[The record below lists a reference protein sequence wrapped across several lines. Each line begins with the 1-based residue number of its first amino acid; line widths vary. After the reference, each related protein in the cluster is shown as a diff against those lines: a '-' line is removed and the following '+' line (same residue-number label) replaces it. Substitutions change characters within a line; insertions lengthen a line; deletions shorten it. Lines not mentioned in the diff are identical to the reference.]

1 VAREE
6 LAELAGAE
14 KMTYRVVCL
23 GTEEIAAEFGD
34 GDEHHE
40 LALKMAHRLARDN
53 PEQKWAVVSMMEVTM
68 DERVSE
74 NGRTPLERIKAEH
87 MQKREQIMSGEIDEL
102 DWSGDIIPEQ
112 VGLKQVWADD
122 NGKLWVFVRHGDR
135 MKLRRVLEA

>member
-1 VAREE
+1 
-6 LAELAGAE
+6 
-14 KMTYRVVCL
+14 MSYRVVCL

-40 LALKMAHRLARDN
+40 FALKMARRLARDN
-53 PEQKWAVVSMMEVTM
+53 PEQKWAVVSMKEVTM

-102 DWSGDIIPEQ
+102 EWSGDIIPEQ